1 MIWIFLGVI
10 FYIIPMILVIIMS
23 WVDTKRNGE
32 LILGDLIVM
41 ILSSLFPIVNFLI
54 SIVVIKDL
62 KLDKIVIWKS
72 KKK

>member
-1 MIWIFLGVI
+1 MIWIVLGVI

-32 LILGDLIVM
+32 LILGDLVVM
-41 ILSSLFPIVNFLI
+41 ILSSLFPIFNFLI

-72 KKK
+72 NKK